1 MVDSEGPTDEGTLEA
16 ERADA
21 GEAHVA
27 DRAPT
32 SDEEAAAEKAAK
44 EFEGDSKDAAAHY
57 EEMSDLGAHAKG
69 EGSID

>member
-16 ERADA
+16 ERVDA

-44 EFEGDSKDAAAHY
+44 ELEGDAKDAAAHY
-57 EEMSDLGAHAKG
+57 EEMSDIGAHTMG
-69 EGSID
+69 EG